1 MLLVVDVG
9 NTQTVVGLYGD
20 ADLLDH
26 WRIATNAE
34 RTSDEHALLFTQFL
48 EQHGFSFH
56 ADVTGIAVSSVVPR
70 LTAVLREMT
79 DRYFSFDAVVIEP
92 GIKSGVPILYDNPRE
107 VGADRIANAVGALDL
122 YGGPAVVVDF
132 GTATTFDAI
141 SVNGEYLGGAIVP
154 GIEISMDA
162 LFARAA
168 WLRRVELVEPR
179 NVIGRSTIESIE
191 AGVVYGT
198 VELVDGMVRRF
209 EEELGKSTVIATG
222 GLGGLIAP
230 LSDTIDHLEPWLTL
244 HGLRLIHQRNTA
256 P

>member
-1 MLLVVDVG
+1 MLLVIDVG
-9 NTQTVVGLYGD
+9 NTQTVIGLYVD
-20 ADLLDH
+20 TDLLDH

-48 EQHGFSFH
+48 DQHGFSF
-56 ADVTGIAVSSVVPR
+56 DDDITGIAVSSVVPR

-79 DRYFSFDAVVIEP
+79 DRYFRFDPVVIEP
-92 GIKSGVPILYDNPRE
+92 GIKSGVPILYDSPRE
-107 VGADRIANAVGALDL
+107 VGADRIANAVGTLDL

-141 SVNGEYLGGAIVP
+141 SADGEYLGGAIVP

-179 NVIGRSTIESIE
+179 NVIGRSTVESIE

-198 VELVDGMVRRF
+198 VALVDGMVRRF
-209 EEELGKSTVIATG
+209 EDELGKSTVIATG

-230 LSDTIDHLEPWLTL
+230 LSDTIQHHEPWLTL
-244 HGLRLIHQRNTA
+244 HGLRLIYQKNTA
-256 P
+256 